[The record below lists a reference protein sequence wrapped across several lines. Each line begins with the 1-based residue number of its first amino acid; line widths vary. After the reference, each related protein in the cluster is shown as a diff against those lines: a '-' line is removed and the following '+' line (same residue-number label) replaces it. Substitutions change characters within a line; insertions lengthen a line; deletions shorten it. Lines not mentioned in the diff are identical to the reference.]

1 MSHPPFAVTVDLV
14 LMTVAEMHLAVLL
27 QRRVADPFAGL
38 LALPGGFVGMDEPL
52 DAAVRRVLA
61 DKAGF
66 APGEGG
72 WLEQLYTFGDPDR
85 DPRMRTVSVAYF
97 ALLPAERLTAAVVAA
112 ADLSLAPVMDLP
124 APLAFDHDAIIDAAQ
139 ERLKGKLDYT
149 PIALALLPE
158 TFTLRD
164 LQVVHE
170 AILGKALNKPAFRRR
185 MIDTG
190 WIEPTGEREAVTNFR
205 PAELYRR
212 KPLGHRAEKWEPVFR
227 KGDAATTPD
236 RPQAAAK
243 PVPQTRTR
251 AAAYRAGR

>member
-14 LMTVAEMHLAVLL
+14 LMTVEDSRLSVLL
-27 QRRVADPFAGL
+27 QRRAAEPFAGA
-38 LALPGGFVGMDEPL
+38 LALPGGFVGVDEPL
-52 DAAVRRVLA
+52 DAAARRVLA

-97 ALLPAERLTAAVVAA
+97 ALLPAGLLTGAVAA
-112 ADLSLAPVMDLP
+112 AEDLTLAPVTALP
-124 APLAFDHDAIIDAAQ
+124 AQLAFDHAAIIAAAHA
-139 ERLKGKLDYT
+139 RLQGKLDYT
-149 PIALALLPE
+149 PVALALLAE
-158 TFTLRD
+158 RFTLRD

-190 WIEPTGEREAVTNFR
+190 WIEATGEREAVSNFR

-212 KPLGHRAEKWEPVFR
+212 KP
-227 KGDAATTPD
+227 
-236 RPQAAAK
+236 
-243 PVPQTRTR
+243 
-251 AAAYRAGR
+251 